1 MNTLPIQRAS
11 QLASAAAQTQ
21 WLVEGLWSEQAVGI
35 LGGEPKCCKSFLA
48 LDIAVCV
55 ASGVPCLRHFPVHRP
70 GSVLLFPAEDSLEVV
85 RQRLEGICSAAG
97 VGFSSLSV
105 DVITASALRL
115 DTAADQQ
122 RLANTVQALQP
133 RLLVLDPLIRLHRVD
148 ENDASQIAALLSFL
162 RQLQRQF
169 QTAVLLVHHA
179 RKDSHSSRPGQ
190 ALRGSSELH
199 GWGDSNLYVR
209 RRGDTLT
216 LSTEHRAA
224 PSQDHIPLQ
233 LSGSASALALSV
245 TNIDSSNLAAE
256 TEASPMER
264 VRQTLAQMD
273 QPTSIQHLR
282 KLCGMRTTTLCHCL
296 AQLTERGLV
305 TRTTKGYELK
315 QAFPPP
321 PFPVS
326 RSTDPQG
333 NGNGKQPPKE
343 L

>member
-1 MNTLPIQRAS
+1 MNTLPVQRAS
-11 QLASAAAQTQ
+11 QLAGAGAQSP
-21 WLVEGLWSEQAVGI
+21 WLVEGLWSDQAVGI

-48 LDIAVCV
+48 LDMAVCV
-55 ASGVPCLRHFPVHRP
+55 ASGAACLRHFPVHRP

-199 GWGDSNLYVR
+199 GWGDSNLYLR
-209 RRGDTLT
+209 RKGSHLT

-224 PSQDHIPLQ
+224 PSHDHIPLQ
-233 LSGSASALALSV
+233 LIESGSALALRV
-245 TNIDSSNLAAE
+245 VEPTHIQPD
-256 TEASPMER
+256 TSPTPIER
-264 VRQTLAQMD
+264 VRQALAQL
-273 QPTSIQHLR
+273 QEPIPVQQLQ
-282 KLCGMRTTTLCHCL
+282 KLCGIRTATLCSAL
-296 AQLTERGLV
+296 AELSAKGEVARDPRGYQLKL
-305 TRTTKGYELK
+305 
-315 QAFPPP
+315 

-326 RSTDPQG
+326 RPIDPKG
-333 NGNGKQPPKE
+333 NGNGKWPPPT
-343 L
+343 

>member
-1 MNTLPIQRAS
+1 MNTLPVQRAS
-11 QLASAAAQTQ
+11 QLTCAAAQTP
-21 WLVEGLWSEQAVGI
+21 WLVEGLWSDQAVGI

-48 LDIAVCV
+48 LDMAVCV
-55 ASGVPCLRHFPVHRP
+55 ASGAACLRHFPVHRP
-70 GSVLLFPAEDSLEVV
+70 GSVLLFPAEDSLEAV
-85 RQRLEGICSAAG
+85 RQRLEGICAAAG

-115 DTAADQQ
+115 DTAADRQ

-233 LSGSASALALSV
+233 LGGSASALALSV
-245 TNIDSSNLAAE
+245 TNTDSSNLAVE
-256 TEASPMER
+256 TEASPLER

-282 KLCGMRTTTLCHCL
+282 KVCGMRTTTLCRSL
-296 AQLTERGLV
+296 AELTERGLV
-305 TRTTKGYELK
+305 SRTTKGYELK
-315 QAFPPP
+315 RAL

-343 L
+343 P